1 MTIDCARE
9 FLKMAAVRGYPL
21 TSITNQLTSL
31 LDDYGASLL
40 EQAMA
45 EALARESPH
54 PNSVRIILQKILDE
68 RVEAP
73 LVTFALSKDKR
84 VTGMVVKPH
93 SLNKYSVLDSTTSTE
108 E

>member
-1 MTIDCARE
+1 M
-9 FLKMAAVRGYPL
+9 
-21 TSITNQLTSL
+21 
-31 LDDYGASLL
+31 
-40 EQAMA
+40 
-45 EALARESPH
+45 
-54 PNSVRIILQKILDE
+54 LDE

-93 SLNKYSVLDSTTSTE
+93 SLNQYSVLDSTSSTE

>member
-40 EQAMA
+40 EKAMA
-45 EALARESPH
+45 EALAKESPH
-54 PNSVRIILQKILDE
+54 PNSVRIILQKILDD

-93 SLNKYSVLDSTTSTE
+93 SLRQYGMLDSTASTE